1 MASWHPKQHATFRI
15 LDYRK
20 YLAYFII
27 VVSGKGSER
36 RMPKLWI
43 ECEAGADTA
52 DKKKGEPEERPHLQK
67 KNIDSILK
75 AREILSVPRTKSV
88 WNFHQAVAAASTACR
103 FACDRPL
110 DIVLA
115 GRHRL

>member
-67 KNIDSILK
+67 KTSTPFSRL
-75 AREILSVPRTKSV
+75 ARSYLFLALNRFGIFIRRWQPPLRP
-88 WNFHQAVAAASTACR
+88 AASPAT
-103 FACDRPL
+103 
-110 DIVLA
+110 
-115 GRHRL
+115 GR